1 MLFFL
6 FLENGRCKGVPK
18 DGATNIISTPFSM
31 ETEVAIDPKPNFT
44 I

>member
-6 FLENGRCKGVPK
+6 FLEKVPVEGVPK
-18 DGATNIISTPFSM
+18 DGTTNIISTPFSM
-31 ETEVAIDPKPNFT
+31 ETEVAIDSKPNFT